1 MDSSLI
7 GMTVAIVI
15 LVMCSA
21 YFSAT
26 ETAFTSLNTI
36 RMKTW
41 AENGDKRAARAL
53 AVGEDYDKLLSS
65 ILIGNNIVNITAT
78 TISTLLFTKIFVTYG
93 ATISTVVITIVV
105 LIFGEISPK
114 SVAKEFPER
123 FAMFSAPILRVIILV
138 LTPLNFL
145 FSMWKKLLSKIFK
158 PSGDDGITEEELMG
172 IVDQAESEGGLDAHE
187 GDLIR
192 ASIEF
197 NELDVSDILTPRVD
211 LVAVDEESTMQ
222 EVGALFVENGYSR
235 LPIYHETIDNI
246 IGVVHQKDFYKA
258 RVRGE
263 DRLAMIKSP
272 VVYTTPNTKI
282 FKLLRILQMNKV
294 HMAVVVDEYG
304 GTEGMVT
311 MEDLLETIVG
321 DLDDEHEEDN
331 AVVTLADGVYEVG
344 GDVPVNELEGL
355 LGEDIFENADC
366 DTIGGFITETLG
378 RIPQAGETLPL
389 ETLGY
394 TLTVAEATPRAVT
407 KVTITRTA
415 EKTADPQ
422 PAPEQ
427 KRRFGRK
434 KDRDGEK

>member
-41 AENGDKRAARAL
+41 AENGDKRATRAL

-123 FAMFSAPILRVIILV
+123 FAMFSAPILRVIIVV

-197 NELDVSDILTPRVD
+197 NDLDVSDILTPRVD

-235 LPIYHETIDNI
+235 LPVYHETIDNI
-246 IGVVHQKDFYKA
+246 IGVIHQKDFYKA

-304 GTEGMVT
+304 GTEGIVT
-311 MEDLLETIVG
+311 LEDILEELVG
-321 DLDDEHEEDN
+321 EIWDEHDEVTEFLRKQPDGSYNIDCTTDLDDMYDLFEIKGECEASTVSGWVLEQIDRIPKQ
-331 AVVTLADGVYEVG
+331 
-344 GDVPVNELEGL
+344 GDHFIAEGL
-355 LGEDIFENADC
+355 EVTVTAVDNRRVMEINVKPV
-366 DTIGGFITETLG
+366 
-378 RIPQAGETLPL
+378 PQEK
-389 ETLGY
+389 
-394 TLTVAEATPRAVT
+394 AESDD
-407 KVTITRTA
+407 
-415 EKTADPQ
+415 E
-422 PAPEQ
+422 
-427 KRRFGRK
+427 
-434 KDRDGEK
+434 

>member
-246 IGVVHQKDFYKA
+246 IGVIHQKDFYKA

-304 GTEGMVT
+304 GTEGIVT
-311 MEDLLETIVG
+311 LEDILEELVG
-321 DLDDEHEEDN
+321 EIWDEHDEVTEFLHKQPDGSYNIDCTTDLDDMYDLFEIKGECEASTVSGWVLEQIDRIPKQ
-331 AVVTLADGVYEVG
+331 
-344 GDVPVNELEGL
+344 GDHFIAEGL
-355 LGEDIFENADC
+355 EVTVTAVDNRRVMEINVKPV
-366 DTIGGFITETLG
+366 
-378 RIPQAGETLPL
+378 PQEK
-389 ETLGY
+389 
-394 TLTVAEATPRAVT
+394 AESDD
-407 KVTITRTA
+407 
-415 EKTADPQ
+415 E
-422 PAPEQ
+422 
-427 KRRFGRK
+427 
-434 KDRDGEK
+434 

>member
-53 AVGEDYDKLLSS
+53 AVGEDYDKLISS
-65 ILIGNNIVNITAT
+65 ILIGNNIDNITAT

-304 GTEGMVT
+304 GTEGIVT
-311 MEDLLETIVG
+311 LEDILEELVG
-321 DLDDEHEEDN
+321 EIWDEHDEVTEFLHKQPDGSYNIDCTTDLDDMYDLFEIKGECEASTVSGWVLEQIDRIPKQ
-331 AVVTLADGVYEVG
+331 
-344 GDVPVNELEGL
+344 GDHFIAEGL
-355 LGEDIFENADC
+355 EV
-366 DTIGGFITETLG
+366 
-378 RIPQAGETLPL
+378 
-389 ETLGY
+389 
-394 TLTVAEATPRAVT
+394 TVTAVDNRRVMEINV
-407 KVTITRTA
+407 K
-415 EKTADPQ
+415 
-422 PAPEQ
+422 PAPQ
-427 KRRFGRK
+427 
-434 KDRDGEK
+434 EKAESDDE

>member
-1 MDSSLI
+1 MI

-304 GTEGMVT
+304 GTEGIVT
-311 MEDLLETIVG
+311 LEDILEELVG
-321 DLDDEHEEDN
+321 EIWDEHDEVTEFLRKQPDGSYNIDCTTDLDDMYDLFEIKGECEASTVSGWVLEQIDRIPKQ
-331 AVVTLADGVYEVG
+331 
-344 GDVPVNELEGL
+344 GDHFIAEGL
-355 LGEDIFENADC
+355 EV
-366 DTIGGFITETLG
+366 
-378 RIPQAGETLPL
+378 
-389 ETLGY
+389 
-394 TLTVAEATPRAVT
+394 TVTAVDNRRVMEINV
-407 KVTITRTA
+407 K
-415 EKTADPQ
+415 
-422 PAPEQ
+422 PAPQ
-427 KRRFGRK
+427 
-434 KDRDGEK
+434 EKAESDDE

>member
-197 NELDVSDILTPRVD
+197 NDLDVSDILTPRVD

-263 DRLAMIKSP
+263 DRLVMIKSP

-304 GTEGMVT
+304 GTEGIVT
-311 MEDLLETIVG
+311 LEDILEELVG
-321 DLDDEHEEDN
+321 EIWDEHDEVTEFLHKQPDGSYNIDCTTDLDDMYDLFEIKGECEASTVSGWVLEQIDRIPKQ
-331 AVVTLADGVYEVG
+331 
-344 GDVPVNELEGL
+344 GDHFIAEGL
-355 LGEDIFENADC
+355 EVTVTAVDNRRVMEINVKPV
-366 DTIGGFITETLG
+366 
-378 RIPQAGETLPL
+378 PQEK
-389 ETLGY
+389 
-394 TLTVAEATPRAVT
+394 AESDD
-407 KVTITRTA
+407 
-415 EKTADPQ
+415 E
-422 PAPEQ
+422 
-427 KRRFGRK
+427 
-434 KDRDGEK
+434 

>member
-197 NELDVSDILTPRVD
+197 NDLDVSDILTPRVD

-304 GTEGMVT
+304 GTEGIVT
-311 MEDLLETIVG
+311 LEDILEELVG
-321 DLDDEHEEDN
+321 EIWDEHDEVTEFLHKQPDGSYNIDCTTDLDDMYDLFEIKGECEASTVSGWVLEQIDRIPKQ
-331 AVVTLADGVYEVG
+331 
-344 GDVPVNELEGL
+344 GDHFIAEGL
-355 LGEDIFENADC
+355 EV
-366 DTIGGFITETLG
+366 
-378 RIPQAGETLPL
+378 
-389 ETLGY
+389 
-394 TLTVAEATPRAVT
+394 TVTAVDNRRVMEINV
-407 KVTITRTA
+407 K
-415 EKTADPQ
+415 
-422 PAPEQ
+422 PAPQ
-427 KRRFGRK
+427 
-434 KDRDGEK
+434 EKVESDDE

>member
-53 AVGEDYDKLLSS
+53 ALEQDYDKLLSS

-235 LPIYHETIDNI
+235 LPVYHETIDNI
-246 IGVVHQKDFYKA
+246 IGVIHQKDFYKA

-304 GTEGMVT
+304 GTEGIVT
-311 MEDLLETIVG
+311 LEDILEELVG
-321 DLDDEHEEDN
+321 EIWDEHDEVTEFLHKQPDGSYNIDCTTDLDDMYDLFEIKGECEASTVSGWVLEQIDRIPKQ
-331 AVVTLADGVYEVG
+331 
-344 GDVPVNELEGL
+344 GDHFIAEGL
-355 LGEDIFENADC
+355 EVTVTAVDNRRVMEINVKPV
-366 DTIGGFITETLG
+366 
-378 RIPQAGETLPL
+378 PQEK
-389 ETLGY
+389 
-394 TLTVAEATPRAVT
+394 AESDD
-407 KVTITRTA
+407 
-415 EKTADPQ
+415 E
-422 PAPEQ
+422 
-427 KRRFGRK
+427 
-434 KDRDGEK
+434 

>member
-304 GTEGMVT
+304 GTEGIVT
-311 MEDLLETIVG
+311 LEDILEELVG
-321 DLDDEHEEDN
+321 EIWDEHDEVTEFLRKQPDGSYNIDCTTDLDDMYDLFEIKGECEASTVSGWVLEQIDRIPKQ
-331 AVVTLADGVYEVG
+331 
-344 GDVPVNELEGL
+344 GDHFIAEGL
-355 LGEDIFENADC
+355 EVTVTAVDNRRVMEINVKPV
-366 DTIGGFITETLG
+366 
-378 RIPQAGETLPL
+378 PQE
-389 ETLGY
+389 
-394 TLTVAEATPRAVT
+394 
-407 KVTITRTA
+407 TA
-415 EKTADPQ
+415 ESDD
-422 PAPEQ
+422 E
-427 KRRFGRK
+427 
-434 KDRDGEK
+434 

>member
-304 GTEGMVT
+304 GTEGIVT
-311 MEDLLETIVG
+311 LEDILEELVG
-321 DLDDEHEEDN
+321 EIWDEHDEVTEFLRKQPDGSYNIDCTTDLDDMYDLFEIKGECEASTVSGWVLEQIDRIPKQ
-331 AVVTLADGVYEVG
+331 
-344 GDVPVNELEGL
+344 GDHFIAEGL
-355 LGEDIFENADC
+355 EV
-366 DTIGGFITETLG
+366 
-378 RIPQAGETLPL
+378 
-389 ETLGY
+389 
-394 TLTVAEATPRAVT
+394 TVTAVDNRRVMEINV
-407 KVTITRTA
+407 K
-415 EKTADPQ
+415 
-422 PAPEQ
+422 PAPH
-427 KRRFGRK
+427 
-434 KDRDGEK
+434 EKAESDDE

>member
-304 GTEGMVT
+304 GTEGIVT
-311 MEDLLETIVG
+311 LEDILEELVG
-321 DLDDEHEEDN
+321 EIWDEHDEVTEFLHKQPDGSYNIDCTTDLDDMYDLFEIKGECEASTVSGWVLEQIDRIPKQ
-331 AVVTLADGVYEVG
+331 
-344 GDVPVNELEGL
+344 GDHFIAEGL
-355 LGEDIFENADC
+355 EVTVTAVDNRRVMEINVKPV
-366 DTIGGFITETLG
+366 
-378 RIPQAGETLPL
+378 PQE
-389 ETLGY
+389 
-394 TLTVAEATPRAVT
+394 
-407 KVTITRTA
+407 TA
-415 EKTADPQ
+415 ESND
-422 PAPEQ
+422 E
-427 KRRFGRK
+427 
-434 KDRDGEK
+434 

>member
-211 LVAVDEESTMQ
+211 LVAVDEEATME

-304 GTEGMVT
+304 GTEGIVT
-311 MEDLLETIVG
+311 LEDILEELVG
-321 DLDDEHEEDN
+321 EIWDEHDEVTEFLHKQPDGSYNIDCTTDLDDMYDLFEIKGECEASTVSGWVLEQIDRIPKQ
-331 AVVTLADGVYEVG
+331 
-344 GDVPVNELEGL
+344 GDHFIAEGL
-355 LGEDIFENADC
+355 EV
-366 DTIGGFITETLG
+366 
-378 RIPQAGETLPL
+378 
-389 ETLGY
+389 
-394 TLTVAEATPRAVT
+394 TVTAVDNRRVMEINV
-407 KVTITRTA
+407 K
-415 EKTADPQ
+415 
-422 PAPEQ
+422 PAPQ
-427 KRRFGRK
+427 
-434 KDRDGEK
+434 EKAESDDE

>member
-304 GTEGMVT
+304 GTEGIVT
-311 MEDLLETIVG
+311 LEDILEELVG
-321 DLDDEHEEDN
+321 EIWDEHDEVTEFLHKQPDGSYNIDCTTDLDDMYDLFEIKGECEASTVSGWVLEQIDRIPKQ
-331 AVVTLADGVYEVG
+331 
-344 GDVPVNELEGL
+344 GDHFIAEGL
-355 LGEDIFENADC
+355 EVTVTAVDNRRVMEINVKPV
-366 DTIGGFITETLG
+366 
-378 RIPQAGETLPL
+378 PQEK
-389 ETLGY
+389 
-394 TLTVAEATPRAVT
+394 AEFDD
-407 KVTITRTA
+407 
-415 EKTADPQ
+415 E
-422 PAPEQ
+422 
-427 KRRFGRK
+427 
-434 KDRDGEK
+434 

>member
-197 NELDVSDILTPRVD
+197 NDLDVSDILTPRVD

-235 LPIYHETIDNI
+235 LPVYHETIDNI

-304 GTEGMVT
+304 GTEGIVT
-311 MEDLLETIVG
+311 LEDILEELVG
-321 DLDDEHEEDN
+321 EIWDEHDEVTEFLRKQPDGSYNIDCTTDLDDMYDLFEIKGECEASTVSGWVLEQIDRIPKQ
-331 AVVTLADGVYEVG
+331 
-344 GDVPVNELEGL
+344 GDHFIAEGL
-355 LGEDIFENADC
+355 EVTVTAVDNRRVMEINVKPV
-366 DTIGGFITETLG
+366 
-378 RIPQAGETLPL
+378 PQEK
-389 ETLGY
+389 
-394 TLTVAEATPRAVT
+394 AESDD
-407 KVTITRTA
+407 
-415 EKTADPQ
+415 E
-422 PAPEQ
+422 
-427 KRRFGRK
+427 
-434 KDRDGEK
+434 

>member
-197 NELDVSDILTPRVD
+197 NDLDVSDILTPRVD

-304 GTEGMVT
+304 GTEGIVT
-311 MEDLLETIVG
+311 LEDILEELVG
-321 DLDDEHEEDN
+321 EIWDEHDEVIEFLHKQPDGSYNIDCTTDLDDMYDLFEIKGECEASTVSGWVLEQIDRIPKQ
-331 AVVTLADGVYEVG
+331 
-344 GDVPVNELEGL
+344 GDHFIAEGL
-355 LGEDIFENADC
+355 EV
-366 DTIGGFITETLG
+366 
-378 RIPQAGETLPL
+378 
-389 ETLGY
+389 
-394 TLTVAEATPRAVT
+394 TVTAVDNRRVMEINV
-407 KVTITRTA
+407 K
-415 EKTADPQ
+415 
-422 PAPEQ
+422 PAPQ
-427 KRRFGRK
+427 
-434 KDRDGEK
+434 EKAESDDE

>member
-123 FAMFSAPILRVIILV
+123 FAMFSAPILRVIIVV

-304 GTEGMVT
+304 GTEGIVT
-311 MEDLLETIVG
+311 LEDILEELVG
-321 DLDDEHEEDN
+321 EIWDEHDEVTEFLRKQPDGSYNIDCTTDLDDMYDLFEIKGECEASTVSGWVLEQIDRIPKQ
-331 AVVTLADGVYEVG
+331 
-344 GDVPVNELEGL
+344 GDHFIAEGL
-355 LGEDIFENADC
+355 EV
-366 DTIGGFITETLG
+366 
-378 RIPQAGETLPL
+378 
-389 ETLGY
+389 
-394 TLTVAEATPRAVT
+394 TVTAVDNRRVMEINV
-407 KVTITRTA
+407 K
-415 EKTADPQ
+415 
-422 PAPEQ
+422 PAPQ
-427 KRRFGRK
+427 
-434 KDRDGEK
+434 EKAESDDE

>member
-7 GMTVAIVI
+7 GMIVAVVI

-304 GTEGMVT
+304 GTEGIVT
-311 MEDLLETIVG
+311 LEDILEELVG
-321 DLDDEHEEDN
+321 EIWDEHDEVTEFLRKQPDGSYNIDCTTDLDDMYDLFEIKGECEASTVSGWVLEQIDRIPKQ
-331 AVVTLADGVYEVG
+331 
-344 GDVPVNELEGL
+344 GDHFIAEGL
-355 LGEDIFENADC
+355 EVTVTAVDNRRVMEINVKPV
-366 DTIGGFITETLG
+366 
-378 RIPQAGETLPL
+378 PQEK
-389 ETLGY
+389 
-394 TLTVAEATPRAVT
+394 AESDD
-407 KVTITRTA
+407 
-415 EKTADPQ
+415 E
-422 PAPEQ
+422 
-427 KRRFGRK
+427 
-434 KDRDGEK
+434 

>member
-123 FAMFSAPILRVIILV
+123 FAMFSAPILRVIIVV

-246 IGVVHQKDFYKA
+246 IGVIHQKDFYKA

-304 GTEGMVT
+304 GTEGIVT
-311 MEDLLETIVG
+311 LEDILEELVG
-321 DLDDEHEEDN
+321 EIWDEHDEVTEFLHKQPDGSYNIDCTTDLDDMYDLFEIKGECEASTVSGWVLEQIDRIPKQ
-331 AVVTLADGVYEVG
+331 
-344 GDVPVNELEGL
+344 GDHFIAEGL
-355 LGEDIFENADC
+355 EVTVTAVDNRRVMEINVKPV
-366 DTIGGFITETLG
+366 
-378 RIPQAGETLPL
+378 PQEK
-389 ETLGY
+389 
-394 TLTVAEATPRAVT
+394 AESDD
-407 KVTITRTA
+407 
-415 EKTADPQ
+415 E
-422 PAPEQ
+422 
-427 KRRFGRK
+427 
-434 KDRDGEK
+434 

>member
-304 GTEGMVT
+304 GTEGIVT
-311 MEDLLETIVG
+311 LEDILEELVG
-321 DLDDEHEEDN
+321 EIWDEHDEVTEFLHKQPDGSYNIDCTTDLDDMYDLFEIKGECEASTVSGWVLEQIDRIPKQ
-331 AVVTLADGVYEVG
+331 
-344 GDVPVNELEGL
+344 GDHFIAEGL
-355 LGEDIFENADC
+355 EVTVTAVDNRRVMEINVKPV
-366 DTIGGFITETLG
+366 
-378 RIPQAGETLPL
+378 PQE
-389 ETLGY
+389 
-394 TLTVAEATPRAVT
+394 
-407 KVTITRTA
+407 TA
-415 EKTADPQ
+415 ESDD
-422 PAPEQ
+422 E
-427 KRRFGRK
+427 
-434 KDRDGEK
+434 

>member
-53 AVGEDYDKLLSS
+53 ALEQDYDKLLSS

-123 FAMFSAPILRVIILV
+123 FAMFSAPILRVIIVV

-235 LPIYHETIDNI
+235 LPVYHETIDNI
-246 IGVVHQKDFYKA
+246 IGVIHQKDFYKA

-304 GTEGMVT
+304 GTEGIVT
-311 MEDLLETIVG
+311 LEDILEELVG
-321 DLDDEHEEDN
+321 EIWDEHDEVTEFLHKQPDGSYNIDCTTDLDDMYDLFEIKGECEASTVSGWVLEQIDRIPKQ
-331 AVVTLADGVYEVG
+331 
-344 GDVPVNELEGL
+344 GDHFIAEGL
-355 LGEDIFENADC
+355 EVTVTAVDNRRVMEINVKPV
-366 DTIGGFITETLG
+366 
-378 RIPQAGETLPL
+378 PQEK
-389 ETLGY
+389 
-394 TLTVAEATPRAVT
+394 AESDD
-407 KVTITRTA
+407 
-415 EKTADPQ
+415 E
-422 PAPEQ
+422 
-427 KRRFGRK
+427 
-434 KDRDGEK
+434 

>member
-123 FAMFSAPILRVIILV
+123 FAMFSAPILRVIIVV

-304 GTEGMVT
+304 GTEGIVT
-311 MEDLLETIVG
+311 LEDILEELVG
-321 DLDDEHEEDN
+321 EIWDEHDEVTEFLHKQPDGSYNIDCTTDLDDMYDLFEIKGECEASTVSGWVLEQIDRIPKQ
-331 AVVTLADGVYEVG
+331 
-344 GDVPVNELEGL
+344 GDHFIAEGL
-355 LGEDIFENADC
+355 EV
-366 DTIGGFITETLG
+366 
-378 RIPQAGETLPL
+378 
-389 ETLGY
+389 
-394 TLTVAEATPRAVT
+394 TVTAVDNRRVMEINV
-407 KVTITRTA
+407 K
-415 EKTADPQ
+415 
-422 PAPEQ
+422 PAPH
-427 KRRFGRK
+427 
-434 KDRDGEK
+434 EKAESDDE

>member
-53 AVGEDYDKLLSS
+53 ALEQDYDKLLSS

-123 FAMFSAPILRVIILV
+123 FAMFSAPILRVIIVV

-304 GTEGMVT
+304 GTEGIVT
-311 MEDLLETIVG
+311 LEDILEELVG
-321 DLDDEHEEDN
+321 EIWDEHDEVTEFLHKQPDGSYNIDCTTDLDDMYDLFEIKGECEASTVSGWVLEQIDRIPKQ
-331 AVVTLADGVYEVG
+331 
-344 GDVPVNELEGL
+344 GDHFIAEGL
-355 LGEDIFENADC
+355 EVTVTAVDNRRVMEINVKPV
-366 DTIGGFITETLG
+366 
-378 RIPQAGETLPL
+378 PQEK
-389 ETLGY
+389 
-394 TLTVAEATPRAVT
+394 AESDD
-407 KVTITRTA
+407 
-415 EKTADPQ
+415 E
-422 PAPEQ
+422 
-427 KRRFGRK
+427 
-434 KDRDGEK
+434 

>member
-53 AVGEDYDKLLSS
+53 ALEQDYDKLLSS

-304 GTEGMVT
+304 GTEGIVT
-311 MEDLLETIVG
+311 LEDILEELVG
-321 DLDDEHEEDN
+321 EIWDEHDEVTEFLRKQPDGSYNIDCTTDLDDMYDLFEIKGECEASTVSGWVLEQIDRIPKQ
-331 AVVTLADGVYEVG
+331 
-344 GDVPVNELEGL
+344 GDHFIAEGL
-355 LGEDIFENADC
+355 EVTVTAVDNRRVMEINVKPV
-366 DTIGGFITETLG
+366 
-378 RIPQAGETLPL
+378 PQEK
-389 ETLGY
+389 
-394 TLTVAEATPRAVT
+394 AESDD
-407 KVTITRTA
+407 
-415 EKTADPQ
+415 E
-422 PAPEQ
+422 
-427 KRRFGRK
+427 
-434 KDRDGEK
+434 

>member
-197 NELDVSDILTPRVD
+197 NDLDVSDILTPRVD
-211 LVAVDEESTMQ
+211 LVAVDEEATMQ

-235 LPIYHETIDNI
+235 LPVYHETIDNI

-304 GTEGMVT
+304 GTEGIVT
-311 MEDLLETIVG
+311 LEDILEELVG
-321 DLDDEHEEDN
+321 EIWDEHDEVTEFLRKQPDGSYNIDCTTDLDDMYDLFEIKGECEASTVSGWVLEQIDRIPKQ
-331 AVVTLADGVYEVG
+331 
-344 GDVPVNELEGL
+344 GDHFIAEGL
-355 LGEDIFENADC
+355 EVTVTAVDNRRVMEINVKPA
-366 DTIGGFITETLG
+366 
-378 RIPQAGETLPL
+378 PQE
-389 ETLGY
+389 
-394 TLTVAEATPRAVT
+394 
-407 KVTITRTA
+407 TA
-415 EKTADPQ
+415 ESDD
-422 PAPEQ
+422 E
-427 KRRFGRK
+427 
-434 KDRDGEK
+434 

>member
-123 FAMFSAPILRVIILV
+123 FAMFSAPILRVIIVV

-197 NELDVSDILTPRVD
+197 NDLDVSDILTPRVD

-246 IGVVHQKDFYKA
+246 IGVIHQKDFYKA

-304 GTEGMVT
+304 GTEGIVT
-311 MEDLLETIVG
+311 LEDILEELVG
-321 DLDDEHEEDN
+321 EIWDEHDEVTEFLHKQPDGSYNIDCTTDLDDMYDLFEIKGECEASTVSGWVLEQIDRIPKQ
-331 AVVTLADGVYEVG
+331 
-344 GDVPVNELEGL
+344 GDHFIAEGL
-355 LGEDIFENADC
+355 EVTVTAVDNRRVMEINVKPV
-366 DTIGGFITETLG
+366 
-378 RIPQAGETLPL
+378 PQE
-389 ETLGY
+389 
-394 TLTVAEATPRAVT
+394 
-407 KVTITRTA
+407 TA
-415 EKTADPQ
+415 ESDD
-422 PAPEQ
+422 E
-427 KRRFGRK
+427 
-434 KDRDGEK
+434 

>member
-123 FAMFSAPILRVIILV
+123 FAMFSAPILRVIIVV

-197 NELDVSDILTPRVD
+197 NDLDVSDILTPRVD

-235 LPIYHETIDNI
+235 LPVYHETIDNI
-246 IGVVHQKDFYKA
+246 IGVIHQKDFYKA

-304 GTEGMVT
+304 GTEGIVT
-311 MEDLLETIVG
+311 LEDILEELVG
-321 DLDDEHEEDN
+321 EIWDEHDEVTEFLRKQPDGSYNIDCTTDLDDMYDLFEIKGECEASTVSGWVLEQIDRIPKQ
-331 AVVTLADGVYEVG
+331 
-344 GDVPVNELEGL
+344 GDHFIAEGL
-355 LGEDIFENADC
+355 EVTVTAVDNRRVMEINVKPV
-366 DTIGGFITETLG
+366 
-378 RIPQAGETLPL
+378 PQEK
-389 ETLGY
+389 
-394 TLTVAEATPRAVT
+394 AESDD
-407 KVTITRTA
+407 
-415 EKTADPQ
+415 E
-422 PAPEQ
+422 
-427 KRRFGRK
+427 
-434 KDRDGEK
+434 

>member
-197 NELDVSDILTPRVD
+197 NDLDVSDILTPRVD

-235 LPIYHETIDNI
+235 LPVYHETIDNI
-246 IGVVHQKDFYKA
+246 IGVIHQKDFYKA

-263 DRLAMIKSP
+263 ERLAMIKSP

-304 GTEGMVT
+304 GTEGIVT
-311 MEDLLETIVG
+311 LEDILEELVG
-321 DLDDEHEEDN
+321 EIWDEHDEVTEFLHKQPDGSYNIDCTTDLDDMYDLFEIKGECEASTVSGWVLEQIDRIPKQ
-331 AVVTLADGVYEVG
+331 
-344 GDVPVNELEGL
+344 GDHFIAEGL
-355 LGEDIFENADC
+355 EVTVTAVDNRRVMEINVKPV
-366 DTIGGFITETLG
+366 
-378 RIPQAGETLPL
+378 PQEK
-389 ETLGY
+389 
-394 TLTVAEATPRAVT
+394 AESDD
-407 KVTITRTA
+407 
-415 EKTADPQ
+415 E
-422 PAPEQ
+422 
-427 KRRFGRK
+427 
-434 KDRDGEK
+434 

>member
-197 NELDVSDILTPRVD
+197 NDLDVSDILTPRVD

-235 LPIYHETIDNI
+235 LPVYHETIDNI

-304 GTEGMVT
+304 GTEGIVT
-311 MEDLLETIVG
+311 LEDILEELVG
-321 DLDDEHEEDN
+321 EIWDEHDEVTEFLHKQPDGSYNIDCTTDLDDMYDLFEIKGECEASTVSGWVLEQIDRIPKQ
-331 AVVTLADGVYEVG
+331 
-344 GDVPVNELEGL
+344 GDHFIAEGL
-355 LGEDIFENADC
+355 EVTVTAVDNRRVMEINVKPV
-366 DTIGGFITETLG
+366 
-378 RIPQAGETLPL
+378 PQEK
-389 ETLGY
+389 
-394 TLTVAEATPRAVT
+394 AESDD
-407 KVTITRTA
+407 
-415 EKTADPQ
+415 E
-422 PAPEQ
+422 
-427 KRRFGRK
+427 
-434 KDRDGEK
+434 

>member
-53 AVGEDYDKLLSS
+53 ALEQDYDKLLSS

-304 GTEGMVT
+304 GTEGIVT
-311 MEDLLETIVG
+311 LEDILEELVG
-321 DLDDEHEEDN
+321 EIWDEHDEVTEFLHKQPDGSYNIDCTTDLDDMYDLFEIKGECEASTVSGWVLEQIDRIPKQ
-331 AVVTLADGVYEVG
+331 
-344 GDVPVNELEGL
+344 GDHFIAEGL
-355 LGEDIFENADC
+355 EV
-366 DTIGGFITETLG
+366 
-378 RIPQAGETLPL
+378 
-389 ETLGY
+389 
-394 TLTVAEATPRAVT
+394 TVTAVDNRRVMEINV
-407 KVTITRTA
+407 K
-415 EKTADPQ
+415 
-422 PAPEQ
+422 PAPQ
-427 KRRFGRK
+427 
-434 KDRDGEK
+434 EKAESDDE

>member
-65 ILIGNNIVNITAT
+65 ILIGNNFVNITAT

-304 GTEGMVT
+304 GTEGIVT
-311 MEDLLETIVG
+311 LEDILEELVG
-321 DLDDEHEEDN
+321 EIWDEHDEVTEFLHKQPDGSYNIDCTTDLDDMYDLFEIKGECEASTVSGWVLEQIDRIPKQ
-331 AVVTLADGVYEVG
+331 
-344 GDVPVNELEGL
+344 GDHFIAEGL
-355 LGEDIFENADC
+355 EVTVTAVDNRRVMEINVKPV
-366 DTIGGFITETLG
+366 
-378 RIPQAGETLPL
+378 PQEK
-389 ETLGY
+389 
-394 TLTVAEATPRAVT
+394 AESDD
-407 KVTITRTA
+407 
-415 EKTADPQ
+415 E
-422 PAPEQ
+422 
-427 KRRFGRK
+427 
-434 KDRDGEK
+434 

>member
-304 GTEGMVT
+304 GTEGIVT
-311 MEDLLETIVG
+311 LEDILEELVG
-321 DLDDEHEEDN
+321 EIWDEHDEVTEFLHKQPDGSYNIDCTTDLDDMYDLFEIKGECEASTVSGWVLEQIDRIPKQ
-331 AVVTLADGVYEVG
+331 
-344 GDVPVNELEGL
+344 GDHFIAEGL
-355 LGEDIFENADC
+355 EVTVTAVDNRRVMEINVKSA
-366 DTIGGFITETLG
+366 
-378 RIPQAGETLPL
+378 PQEK
-389 ETLGY
+389 
-394 TLTVAEATPRAVT
+394 AESDD
-407 KVTITRTA
+407 
-415 EKTADPQ
+415 E
-422 PAPEQ
+422 
-427 KRRFGRK
+427 
-434 KDRDGEK
+434 

>member
-7 GMTVAIVI
+7 GMIVAVVI

-197 NELDVSDILTPRVD
+197 NDLDVSDILTPRVD

-304 GTEGMVT
+304 GTEGIVT
-311 MEDLLETIVG
+311 LEDILEELVG
-321 DLDDEHEEDN
+321 EIWDEHDEVTEFLHKQPDGSYNIDCTTDLDDMYDLFEIKGECEASTVSGWVLEQIDRIPKQ
-331 AVVTLADGVYEVG
+331 
-344 GDVPVNELEGL
+344 GDHFIAEGL
-355 LGEDIFENADC
+355 EV
-366 DTIGGFITETLG
+366 
-378 RIPQAGETLPL
+378 
-389 ETLGY
+389 
-394 TLTVAEATPRAVT
+394 TVTAVDNRRVMEINV
-407 KVTITRTA
+407 K
-415 EKTADPQ
+415 
-422 PAPEQ
+422 PAPQ
-427 KRRFGRK
+427 
-434 KDRDGEK
+434 EKAESDDE

>member
-53 AVGEDYDKLLSS
+53 ALEQDYDKLLSS

-211 LVAVDEESTMQ
+211 LVAVDEEATME

-304 GTEGMVT
+304 GTEGIVT
-311 MEDLLETIVG
+311 LEDILEELVG
-321 DLDDEHEEDN
+321 EIWDEHDEVTEFLHKQPDGSYNIDCTTDLDDMYDLFEIKGECEASTVSGWVLEQIDRIPKQ
-331 AVVTLADGVYEVG
+331 
-344 GDVPVNELEGL
+344 GDHFIAEGL
-355 LGEDIFENADC
+355 EVTVTAVDNRRVMEINVKPV
-366 DTIGGFITETLG
+366 
-378 RIPQAGETLPL
+378 PQEK
-389 ETLGY
+389 
-394 TLTVAEATPRAVT
+394 AESDD
-407 KVTITRTA
+407 
-415 EKTADPQ
+415 E
-422 PAPEQ
+422 
-427 KRRFGRK
+427 
-434 KDRDGEK
+434 

>member
-7 GMTVAIVI
+7 GMTVAVVI

-304 GTEGMVT
+304 GTEGIVT
-311 MEDLLETIVG
+311 LEDILEELVG
-321 DLDDEHEEDN
+321 EIWDEHDEVTEFLHKQPDGSYNIDCTTDLDDMYDLFEIKGECEASTVSGWVLEQIDRIPKQ
-331 AVVTLADGVYEVG
+331 
-344 GDVPVNELEGL
+344 GDHFIAEGL
-355 LGEDIFENADC
+355 EV
-366 DTIGGFITETLG
+366 
-378 RIPQAGETLPL
+378 
-389 ETLGY
+389 
-394 TLTVAEATPRAVT
+394 TVTAVDNRRVMEINV
-407 KVTITRTA
+407 K
-415 EKTADPQ
+415 
-422 PAPEQ
+422 PAPQ
-427 KRRFGRK
+427 
-434 KDRDGEK
+434 EKAESDDE

>member
-123 FAMFSAPILRVIILV
+123 FAMFSVPILRVIIVV

-304 GTEGMVT
+304 GTEGIVT
-311 MEDLLETIVG
+311 LEDILEELVG
-321 DLDDEHEEDN
+321 EIWDEHDEVTEFLHKQPDGSYNIDCTTDLDDMYDLFEIKGECEASTVSGWVLEQIDRIPKQ
-331 AVVTLADGVYEVG
+331 
-344 GDVPVNELEGL
+344 GDHFIAEGL
-355 LGEDIFENADC
+355 EVTVTAVDNRRVMEINVKPV
-366 DTIGGFITETLG
+366 
-378 RIPQAGETLPL
+378 PQE
-389 ETLGY
+389 
-394 TLTVAEATPRAVT
+394 
-407 KVTITRTA
+407 TA
-415 EKTADPQ
+415 ESDD
-422 PAPEQ
+422 E
-427 KRRFGRK
+427 
-434 KDRDGEK
+434 

>member
-7 GMTVAIVI
+7 GMTVAIVL

-123 FAMFSAPILRVIILV
+123 FAMFSAPILRVIIVV

-197 NELDVSDILTPRVD
+197 NDLDVSDILTPRVD

-304 GTEGMVT
+304 GTEGIVT
-311 MEDLLETIVG
+311 LEDILEELVG
-321 DLDDEHEEDN
+321 EIWDEHDEVTEFLHKQPDGSYNIDCTTDLDDMYDLFEIKGECEASTVSGWVLEQIDRIPKQ
-331 AVVTLADGVYEVG
+331 
-344 GDVPVNELEGL
+344 GDHFIAEGL
-355 LGEDIFENADC
+355 EVTVTAVDNRRVMEINVKPV
-366 DTIGGFITETLG
+366 
-378 RIPQAGETLPL
+378 PQEK
-389 ETLGY
+389 
-394 TLTVAEATPRAVT
+394 AESDD
-407 KVTITRTA
+407 
-415 EKTADPQ
+415 E
-422 PAPEQ
+422 
-427 KRRFGRK
+427 
-434 KDRDGEK
+434 

>member
-7 GMTVAIVI
+7 GMTVAVVI

-197 NELDVSDILTPRVD
+197 NDLDVSDILTPRVD

-235 LPIYHETIDNI
+235 LPVYHETIDNI

-304 GTEGMVT
+304 GTEGIVT
-311 MEDLLETIVG
+311 LEDILEELVG
-321 DLDDEHEEDN
+321 EIWDEHDEVTEFLHKQPDGSYNIDCTTDLDDMYDLFEIKGECEASTVSGWVLEQIDRIPKQ
-331 AVVTLADGVYEVG
+331 
-344 GDVPVNELEGL
+344 GDHFIAEGL
-355 LGEDIFENADC
+355 EVTVTAVDNRRVMEINVKPV
-366 DTIGGFITETLG
+366 
-378 RIPQAGETLPL
+378 PQEK
-389 ETLGY
+389 
-394 TLTVAEATPRAVT
+394 AESDD
-407 KVTITRTA
+407 
-415 EKTADPQ
+415 E
-422 PAPEQ
+422 
-427 KRRFGRK
+427 
-434 KDRDGEK
+434 

>member
-53 AVGEDYDKLLSS
+53 ALEQDYDKLLSS
-65 ILIGNNIVNITAT
+65 ILIGNNIVDITAT

-304 GTEGMVT
+304 GTEGIVT
-311 MEDLLETIVG
+311 LEDILEELVG
-321 DLDDEHEEDN
+321 EIWDEHDEVTEFLHKQPDGSYNIDCTTDLDDMYDLFEIKGECEASTVSGWVLEQIDRIPKQ
-331 AVVTLADGVYEVG
+331 
-344 GDVPVNELEGL
+344 GDHFIAEGL
-355 LGEDIFENADC
+355 EV
-366 DTIGGFITETLG
+366 
-378 RIPQAGETLPL
+378 
-389 ETLGY
+389 
-394 TLTVAEATPRAVT
+394 TVTAVDNRRVMEINV
-407 KVTITRTA
+407 K
-415 EKTADPQ
+415 
-422 PAPEQ
+422 PAPQ
-427 KRRFGRK
+427 
-434 KDRDGEK
+434 EKAESDDE

>member
-7 GMTVAIVI
+7 GMTVAVVI

-304 GTEGMVT
+304 GTEGIVT
-311 MEDLLETIVG
+311 LEDILEELVG
-321 DLDDEHEEDN
+321 EIWDEHDEVTEFLHKQPDGSYNIDCTTDLDDMYDLFEIKGECEASTVSGWVLEQIDRIPKQ
-331 AVVTLADGVYEVG
+331 
-344 GDVPVNELEGL
+344 GDHFIAEGL
-355 LGEDIFENADC
+355 EVTVTAVDNRRVMEINVKPV
-366 DTIGGFITETLG
+366 
-378 RIPQAGETLPL
+378 PQEK
-389 ETLGY
+389 
-394 TLTVAEATPRAVT
+394 AESDD
-407 KVTITRTA
+407 
-415 EKTADPQ
+415 E
-422 PAPEQ
+422 
-427 KRRFGRK
+427 
-434 KDRDGEK
+434 